1 MSRSS
6 TVNRRCPLLTWSPAF
21 TYSSVTIPEI
31 EQIRSTFSD
40 SGSTRPTAA
49 TVFWDVHRG
58 GGDGG
63 TVGIC
68 TGFDGSAQVIAM
80 LKLTSA
86 MIGTV
91 YRFILSSLARVDL
104 RRERQPW
111 FQVLTC
117 RFHFSVLHRWPVRLP
132 YV

>member
-21 TYSSVTIPEI
+21 TYRSVTIPEI
-31 EQIRSTFSD
+31 EQLRSTFSD

-49 TVFWDVHRG
+49 TVFWDVLCG

-63 TVGIC
+63 TVGLW
-68 TGFDGSAQVIAM
+68 TGLFASAQVIAK
-80 LKLTSA
+80 LKLTIA

-91 YRFILSSLARVDL
+91 YRFILSSLAKVDFL
-104 RRERQPW
+104 RERQPW

-117 RFHFSVLHRWPVRLP
+117 HFHFSVRHRWPVRLP